1 MPTLERFSPE
11 ALRSTVITF
20 RDTMKAHAEGINRLN
35 VYPVPDGDTGT
46 NMARTLDAVVAEL
59 DLAEPELQ
67 PTCDAIS
74 HGSLMGARGNSGVI
88 LSQILRGLVG
98 TLKGATD
105 LTATKV
111 AEGLKAASLAA
122 YQAVLKPIEGTILT
136 VVRESAD
143 AATAA
148 AADGASLVGMLR
160 AARAAGKTALDNTP
174 ELLPVLKDAGV
185 VDAGGAG
192 YLLFL
197 DSALFVVDGDP
208 LPEPDEGEGP
218 SPQQLESVAH
228 RHAKDGGV
236 DVSELR
242 YEVMYFV
249 DLVDERIQEFKEAW
263 GEIGDSIV
271 VVGGDGLWNCHVH
284 TNDIGAAIE
293 AALLLDGRPKQIRV
307 TDLFEEMAE
316 EHAVREAA
324 IKGEHG
330 NRGAGFGLPAV
341 TCAVVAVA
349 SGDGLA
355 ELFGQL
361 GVQGVVTGGQTLNPS
376 TAELLAAVEAVNAD
390 QVVVL
395 PNNKNIIPVAEQLDA
410 LTAKSVRVVPSTS
423 MPAALAALVVYDPEA
438 DAEVNLEE
446 MTEGAASVATGEITQ
461 AVRDTKS
468 DVGPVTAGDWIGLV
482 RGDGIVAVS
491 GSLVGAAC
499 ALLDHLITAGREI
512 VTVITGSDASAGH
525 TDVLLSWI
533 LEHRPEVQV
542 EVHRGGQPLYPYL
555 FGVE

>member
-1 MPTLERFSPE
+1 LERFNHD

-20 RDTMKAHAEGINRLN
+20 RDTMNIHAAGINRLN

-59 DLAEPELQ
+59 MLADPGLET
-67 PTCDAIS
+67 TCNAIS

-88 LSQILRGLVG
+88 LSQILRGMVG
-98 TLKGATD
+98 TLKDSTD
-105 LTATKV
+105 GTATKV
-111 AEGLKAASLAA
+111 AESLKAASAA
-122 YQAVLKPIEGTILT
+122 GYQAVLKPIEGTILT
-136 VVRESAD
+136 VVREAAD

-148 AADGASLVGMLR
+148 AADGATLVGMLR
-160 AARAAGKTALDNTP
+160 AARSAGSVALANTP

-192 YLLFL
+192 FLLLL
-197 DSALFVVDGDP
+197 DAALFVVDGDP
-208 LPEPDEGEGP
+208 LPEPSDDDGP
-218 SPQQLESVAH
+218 SAEQLDAAAH
-228 RHAKDGGV
+228 RHAMDGGV
-236 DVSELR
+236 DISELR
-242 YEVMYFV
+242 YEVMYFL
-249 DLVDERIQEFKEAW
+249 DLVDDRIQQFKESW

-293 AALLLDGRPKQIRV
+293 TALTLDGRPKQIRV
-307 TDLFEEMAE
+307 TDLFEEVAE

-324 IKGEHG
+324 LKAVPIH
-330 NRGAGFGLPAV
+330 RGAGFGLPAV

-390 QVVVL
+390 QVIVL
-395 PNNKNIIPVAEQLDA
+395 PNNKNIIPVAEQLDG
-410 LTAKSVRVVPSTS
+410 LTAKSVKVVPTMS

-438 DAEVNLEE
+438 DADVNFEE
-446 MTEGAASVATGEITQ
+446 MTEGAQSVATGEITQ
-461 AVRDTKS
+461 AVRDSNS
-468 DVGPVTAGDWIGLV
+468 DAGAITSGDWIGLV
-482 RGDGIVAVS
+482 RGDGIVSVS
-491 GSLVGAAC
+491 GSLDGAAC
-499 ALLDHLITAGREI
+499 ALLEHLITPGREI
-512 VTVITGSDASAGH
+512 VTVITGVDANAGH
-525 TDVLLSWI
+525 TDVLVAWI
-533 LEHRPEVQV
+533 AEHHMDVQV

>member
-1 MPTLERFSPE
+1 LERFGPE
-11 ALRSTVITF
+11 ALRSTVIAF
-20 RDTMKAHAEGINRLN
+20 RDTMKVHADGINRLN

-59 DLAEPELQ
+59 DLADAELDS
-67 PTCDAIS
+67 TCNAIS

-111 AEGLKAASLAA
+111 AEGLRAASAAA

-160 AARAAGKTALDNTP
+160 AARSAAKAALDNTP

-197 DSALFVVDGDP
+197 DAALHIVDGDP
-208 LPEPDEGEGP
+208 LPEPNEGEGP
-218 SPQQLESVAH
+218 TAEQLELLSR
-228 RHAKDGGV
+228 RHAKDGEL
-236 DVSELR
+236 DVSEQR

-249 DLVDERIQEFKEAW
+249 DLADEHIEEFKQSW

-293 AALLLDGRPKQIRV
+293 TALTLDGRPKQIRV

-324 IKGEHG
+324 MHG
-330 NRGAGFGLPAV
+330 QSHRDRSGGLPAV
-341 TCAVVAVA
+341 NCAVVAVA

-390 QVVVL
+390 DVVVL

-410 LTAKSVRVVPSTS
+410 LTSKSVRVVPTMS

-438 DAEVNLEE
+438 DAGVNVEE
-446 MTEGAASVATGEITQ
+446 MTEAAQSVATGEITQ
-461 AVRDTKS
+461 AIRDTKS
-468 DVGPVTAGDWIGLV
+468 EAGPITVGDWIGLV
-482 RGDGIVAVS
+482 RGDGVVTVS

-499 ALLDHLITAGREI
+499 ALLDHLITRDREI
-512 VTVITGSDASAGH
+512 VTIITGRDASIAH
-525 TDVLLSWI
+525 TDALLAW
-533 LEHRPEVQV
+533 LGENRPEVQV

>member
-1 MPTLERFSPE
+1 
-11 ALRSTVITF
+11 
-20 RDTMKAHAEGINRLN
+20 
-35 VYPVPDGDTGT
+35 
-46 NMARTLDAVVAEL
+46 
-59 DLAEPELQ
+59 
-67 PTCDAIS
+67 
-74 HGSLMGARGNSGVI
+74 
-88 LSQILRGLVG
+88 
-98 TLKGATD
+98 
-105 LTATKV
+105 
-111 AEGLKAASLAA
+111 
-122 YQAVLKPIEGTILT
+122 

-143 AATAA
+143 AATVAA
-148 AADGASLVGMLR
+148 AGGASLVGMLR
-160 AARAAGKTALDNTP
+160 AARAAGKAALDNTP
-174 ELLPVLKDAGV
+174 ELLAVLKDAGV

-192 YLLFL
+192 FLLLL
-197 DSALFVVDGDP
+197 DAALFVVDGEP
-208 LPEPDEGEGP
+208 LPEPNDSEGP
-218 SPQQLESVAH
+218 SPAQLDLISR
-228 RHAKDGGV
+228 RHAGDGGT

-249 DLVDERIQEFKEAW
+249 DLVDDRIQEFKESW

-293 AALLLDGRPKQIRV
+293 SALKLDGRPSQIRV

-324 IKGEHG
+324 IHAGHPHY
-330 NRGAGFGLPAV
+330 GAGFGLPAV

-349 SGDGLA
+349 SGDGLV

-410 LTAKSVRVVPSTS
+410 LTTKSVRVVPTTS

-438 DAEVNLEE
+438 DVDTNLEE
-446 MTEGAASVATGEITQ
+446 MAEGAQSVATGEITQ
-461 AVRDTKS
+461 AVRDTNS
-468 DVGPVTAGDWIGLV
+468 DVGSVTTGDWIGLV

-491 GSLVGAAC
+491 GSLDGAAC
-499 ALLDHLITAGREI
+499 ALLDYLITPGREI
-512 VTVITGSDASAGH
+512 VTVITGSDANAGH
-525 TDVLLSWI
+525 TDALLAWI
-533 LEHRPEVQV
+533 LEHRPDVQV